1 MHRICHRKLHTLW
14 TERELASLYATPDA
28 IRSHPDI
35 QHFVHW
41 LRRKPPEFWVRTDTP
56 RYRRKR

>member
-14 TERELASLYATPDA
+14 TERELALLYATPDA

-35 QHFVHW
+35 QRFVHW
-41 LRRKPPEFWVRTDTP
+41 LRRKPPEFWVRTATP
-56 RYRRKR
+56 RHRRRR